1 VDITALTSTN
11 LTILNNLAYT
21 NSTLTFDMATV
32 KVKNQPDLD
41 PLLEETDRIM
51 LDYISLLSQ
60 NGSLTKN

>member
-1 VDITALTSTN
+1 
-11 LTILNNLAYT
+11 LAYT